1 MIDPAPYDLV
11 ASRLDRVVG
20 PRESSRAACPLQCS
34 RSRKLSIREQ
44 PDGGV
49 LLHCFALHCEV
60 RAIVSA
66 LGLELRDLIA
76 PSKRRRSAQ
85 TKHERVEAAIERSWE
100 ATIAGTAPSHVIE
113 SALAAAT
120 KANCNASASAS
131 ATSRRC
137 LRDSSIAL
145 AVRLE
150 SDSRERL
157 RRYRHSRGSDASP
170 IRLIPSGQCCSSGAG
185 SKAGSSPWTRF
196 RRHRLIDTWTLER
209 RGSSSRSRRKI
220 VRRKNCTG
228 SHPLELTVRKIGL
241 QSAAQIRNR
250 ERFRRREA
258 AG

>member
-34 RSRKLSIREQ
+34 RSRNLSIREQ

-120 KANCNASASAS
+120 KAE
-131 ATSRRC
+131 
-137 LRDSSIAL
+137 LQ
-145 AVRLE
+145 
-150 SDSRERL
+150 RE
-157 RRYRHSRGSDASP
+157 
-170 IRLIPSGQCCSSGAG
+170 
-185 SKAGSSPWTRF
+185 
-196 RRHRLIDTWTLER
+196 
-209 RGSSSRSRRKI
+209 
-220 VRRKNCTG
+220 
-228 SHPLELTVRKIGL
+228 
-241 QSAAQIRNR
+241 R
-250 ERFRRREA
+250 ERFGYEPPLSSRLINRARRSVGIRFARTLAPLPPFAWERCFPHSLDPLWPVLLERGWFESWIVALDAVPPAPFDRYMDFGKTGIELAIA
-258 AG
+258 AEDRAAEELHRIAPA